1 MGKMWLGMGLALW
14 PWTGSFTLAAS
25 CALHAGP
32 SFGANI
38 SMLWRG
44 GRTVRAAMWP
54 PWRSAPHAPNP
65 SWTGSCGP
73 WGKPTTLA
81 ALPVWCAT
89 VASTASLSQW
99 MPPARSTA
107 LRTSTGSLPHGA
119 QCVVGPSCLSQGR
132 RRRYE
137 SLLWIAVF
145 TLAVTSARSVG
156 CSSPPRASVRA
167 ATRWMGTSCA
177 RRAVPGASRSSQP
190 PSRPT
195 AEPSQNHLLRFPFP
209 STTLPDIY
217 LDNCVTK
224 YCLFFLQS

>member
-1 MGKMWLGMGLALW
+1 M
-14 PWTGSFTLAAS
+14 F
-25 CALHAGP
+25 P
-32 SFGANI
+32 S
-38 SMLWRG
+38 
-44 GRTVRAAMWP
+44 TP
-54 PWRSAPHAPNP
+54 
-65 SWTGSCGP
+65 
-73 WGKPTTLA
+73 
-81 ALPVWCAT
+81 
-89 VASTASLSQW
+89 
-99 MPPARSTA
+99 
-107 LRTSTGSLPHGA
+107 GSLPHGA

-132 RRRYE
+132 RRLYE

-145 TLAVTSARSVG
+145 TLAVTSARSGGPGKGNGRFLGSGVLGMVEPRALALIESSCFCLNRSVG

-190 PSRPT
+190 LSRPT

-217 LDNCVTK
+217 PDNCVTK